1 MRVCE
6 IRRAV
11 VWLLLALPAAAQ
23 QSEPQDAPELIGAPA
38 PGSALSLPVPNSRQM
53 DMSRY
58 DIPELAG
65 AQAAHGSHLVEGR
78 LPRPVAD
85 YSALVGKV
93 QQRISIFEN
102 GIVAV
107 SMKGA
112 GGTIRKR
119 IRIPPD
125 ALEAYRKALQAEA
138 LDEFINQT
146 LSSTSD
152 RAVLRIYRDDRS
164 HVERTFNPTFV
175 QSAFIDQPLNI
186 LKDLLRALSEDR
198 EATNPLTGYTPRVG
212 DHLVSDDEQTYRVV
226 AILQNGE
233 YLELV
238 STREPLTL
246 YVATKDL
253 HNYFIGRRKTPPR
266 R

>member
-23 QSEPQDAPELIGAPA
+23 QSESGGAQERTAAPA
-38 PGSALSLPVPNSRQM
+38 PGSALSLPMPTSRQG
-53 DMSRY
+53 DLRRY
-58 DIPELAG
+58 EIPELAG
-65 AQAAHGSHLVEGR
+65 AEVAHGSNLIEGR
-78 LPRPVAD
+78 LPYPIAD
-85 YSALVGKV
+85 YSAMVGKIS
-93 QQRISIFEN
+93 QRISIFEN
-102 GIVAV
+102 GIIAV

-125 ALEAYRKALQAEA
+125 ALEAYRKALEAQALEDFWSQPPGTTA
-138 LDEFINQT
+138 
-146 LSSTSD
+146 D

-164 HVERTFNPTFV
+164 HVERIFNPTIV
-175 QSAFIDQPLNI
+175 QSASIDRPLQI
-186 LKDLLRALSEDR
+186 LSDLLRALSEDR

-212 DHLVSDDEQTYRVV
+212 DHLVSDDEQTYRIV

-246 YVATKDL
+246 YVAMKDL
-253 HNYFIGRRKTPPR
+253 HNYFIGRRRNPLPK
-266 R
+266 